1 VVAEERPRGGA
12 ASTGPA
18 IYSRSAQIQ
27 ISRPGLL
34 IMVGNVTGKKLKV
47 Y

>member
-18 IYSRSAQIQ
+18 IHSRSAQIQ

-34 IMVGNVTGKKLKV
+34 TMVGKITGNKLKV